1 MHSFKI
7 LMNSKTYM
15 LITSS
20 LKGLV
25 KNHLKYTFIY
35 LFILSYDLLYLN
47 LEKNARDGSVM
58 TEPSLNRC
66 WVLLWRMEVRK
77 EGRSDEYILKYK
89 LETTILIS
97 LYLELYTELELTF

>member
-15 LITSS
+15 LTTNS
-20 LKGLV
+20 LRSLV

-47 LEKNARDGSVM
+47 WEKNARDSLDRTNSQSVL
-58 TEPSLNRC
+58 SLT
-66 WVLLWRMEVRK
+66 VK
-77 EGRSDEYILKYK
+77 DGRSDEYILKYK